1 MIELTEPIT
10 PKRLAEELAGPVGE
24 ALLSTTR
31 VGSIV
36 PFGDDKPV
44 DDQTFKFLVRSSEG
58 DRVAV
63 VLCSPVV
70 SPDLI
75 TRSSFKAREAKA
87 ALGPELGRAVLT
99 PIAEGEVRKLGY
111 AVLPYREPLSDK
123 RLAGWLQRRR
133 VGPKVLDWLQ
143 GVTRQT
149 MCDVSDAETFASF
162 QRPLW
167 LLAEAVD
174 ASDAVRR
181 AAEIGIRGLE
191 QGRWKPRF
199 VLMHN
204 DLWKDNILLDADGG
218 IVVIDWPGSTVKGYA
233 MYDLVRLADSFGMSD
248 RVLGEQVRAHCRI
261 LGCDPKDGV
270 SNLAAAL
277 GYLLGDLDHFPM
289 HLFLPMADKCVRRM
303 VSAMR
308 ATGG

>member
-1 MIELTEPIT
+1 MPDLTDPLT
-10 PKRLAEELAGPVGE
+10 PARLAEALAGPVGE
-24 ALLSTTR
+24 ALISTTR
-31 VGSIV
+31 VGSV
-36 PFGDDKPV
+36 EPFGDEKPV

-58 DRVAV
+58 EPVAV
-63 VLCSPVV
+63 VLCSPIV

-75 TRSSFKAREAKA
+75 ARGTYKAREAKA

-99 PIAEGEVRKLGY
+99 PIADGEVRKLSY
-111 AVLPYREPLSDK
+111 AVFPYRQPLSNN
-123 RLAGWLQRRR
+123 RLSGWLQRRR
-133 VGPKVLDWLQ
+133 VGPQVLDWLQ

-149 MCDVSDAETFASF
+149 MCDVSEAEKFARF

-174 ASDAVRR
+174 ATDAVRR

-204 DLWKDNILLDADGG
+204 DLWKDNILLDDDGR

-233 MYDLVRLADSFGMSD
+233 MYDLVRLADSFGFSD
-248 RVLGEQVRAHCRI
+248 RVLGEQVRAHCRV
-261 LGCDPKDGV
+261 LGCEPKDGV

>member
-1 MIELTEPIT
+1 MSDLAKSMT
-10 PKRLAEELAGPVGE
+10 PGRLAEELVGPVGE

-31 VGSIV
+31 VGSIE

-58 DRVAV
+58 DPVAV
-63 VLCSPVV
+63 VLCSPAV

-75 TRSSFKAREAKA
+75 ARGSFKAREAKA

-99 PIAEGEVRKLGY
+99 PIAEGEIRKLGY
-111 AVLPYREPLSDK
+111 AVLPYCEPLSKK
-123 RLAGWLQRRR
+123 RLSGWLQRRR
-133 VGPKVLDWLQ
+133 VGPKVLHWLQ

-149 MCDVSDAETFASF
+149 MCDVTEAEVFARF

-174 ASDAVRR
+174 ATEAVRR

-204 DLWKDNILLDADGG
+204 DLWKDNILLDDEGG
-218 IVVIDWPGSTVKGYA
+218 IVVIDWPGSAVKGYA

-248 RVLGEQVRAHCRI
+248 RMLGEQVRAHCRV
-261 LGCDPKDGV
+261 LGCEPKDGI

-277 GYLLGDLDHFPM
+277 GYLLGDLDHFPR
-289 HLFLPMADKCVRRM
+289 HRFLPIADQCVRRM
-303 VSAMR
+303 VTAMR

>member
-1 MIELTEPIT
+1 MSIT
-10 PKRLAEELAGPVGE
+10 PGRLAEELVGPVAD
-24 ALLSTTR
+24 ALISTTR
-31 VGSIV
+31 VGSIE

-63 VLCSPVV
+63 VLCSPAV

-75 TRSSFKAREAKA
+75 ARGMLKARQAKS
-87 ALGPELGRAVLT
+87 ALGPGLGRAVLV
-99 PIAEGEVRKLGY
+99 PIAEGEVCRLSY
-111 AVLPYREPLSDK
+111 AVLPYCRPLSGK
-123 RLAGWLQRRR
+123 GLSGWLGRRR
-133 VGPKVLDWLQ
+133 AGRDVLDWLQ
-143 GVTRQT
+143 GVARQT
-149 MCDVSDAETFASF
+149 MCDVGEAEVFASF

-174 ASDAVRR
+174 ATEAVRR

-204 DLWKDNILLDADGG
+204 DLWKDNILLGDTGR

-233 MYDLVRLADSFGMSD
+233 MYDLVRLADSFGLRD

-261 LGCDPKDGV
+261 LGCEPRDGV
-270 SNLAAAL
+270 SYLAAAL
-277 GYLLGDLDHFPM
+277 GHLLGDLDHFPT
-289 HLFLPMADKCVRRM
+289 HRFLPMADQCVRRM